1 MKRALVFGF
10 SALVFVAVPS
20 LAAAAPVDQPPPA
33 TRESAK
39 EKPSV
44 SSLEVSGTFGPSL
57 LFGEA
62 ANPEYMQT
70 YSQTGAYGELA
81 FGYRS
86 SYFLDPFLS
95 VGYGTLA
102 SGEARLPAGPYGA
115 GGNLGMHLGTWIIS
129 PGITLDLWRFR
140 PRFALGVAIVVQS
153 FEFRG
158 ERHSSTQTPL
168 ANQFG
173 LGFNAFD
180 DDRFRLDLEARVVSA
195 QGADITFMT
204 FDAVLR
210 GDVLYFVSR

>member
-1 MKRALVFGF
+1 MKRALAFGF
-10 SALVFVAVPS
+10 SSLVAVALPS
-20 LAAAAPVDQPPPA
+20 LAAAAPADETP
-33 TRESAK
+33 SASTDAAM

-44 SSLEVSGTFGPSL
+44 SSLEVSGVFGPSFM
-57 LFGEA
+57 FGEA
-62 ANPEYMQT
+62 ANPEYMRT
-70 YSQTGAYGELA
+70 YSQTGAYGELG

-95 VGYGTLA
+95 VGYATLA

-115 GGNLGMHLGTWIIS
+115 GGSLGMHLGTWIIS

-140 PRFALGVAIVVQS
+140 PRFALGIAVVVQS

-180 DDRFRLDLEARVVSA
+180 DDRFRLDLEARLISA